1 MLCLQALGQLA
12 SVDYEQFVWPLEFKS
27 GCKGFFKA
35 QCASATAAFLAT
47 HATQDVPTRALVGA
61 AVRLS
66 MLVNVMLR
74 GPETIARE

>member
-1 MLCLQALGQLA
+1 VPRRASLRAECACLEKLQ
-12 SVDYEQFVWPLEFKS
+12 
-27 GCKGFFKA
+27 A

-66 MLVNVMLR
+66 ILVNVMLR